1 MIRFILWML
10 VIVDILGALG
20 KNEERPMRI
29 IFALMALAA
38 VVALIITPDVV
49 R

>member
-10 VIVDILGALG
+10 VIVGILGALG

-29 IFALMALAA
+29 IFALMALAV
-38 VVALIITPDVV
+38 VVALILAPEVV

>member
-1 MIRFILWML
+1 MIHFVLWTL
-10 VIVDILGALG
+10 VATGILGALG

-29 IFALMALAA
+29 IFALIALAA
-38 VVALIITPDVV
+38 VVALILAPEVV